1 MNKLWDY
8 QDYVNHLSHKNRLV
22 RRWAFEALEN
32 HYPNIYTD
40 EVSKLIGDEDRHLAC
55 ASPRYLAQ
63 HNAVQHA
70 PAILE
75 SFKNSQGSI
84 PANCA
89 QALATMYYEPAVDVM
104 LEYFIDPGTMETFFG
119 IFYYLGKIRREECR
133 VALKS
138 AVSEMTDTFFIG
150 SAMANL
156 LRHHNPE
163 DINPVMEKYFELTEF
178 SNRNDM
184 LLKNI
189 SAPLGAE
196 DYFADLTEYGQN
208 LILVQPLET
217 IDSLVLRNSQIE
229 IDEILRK
236 NMVMTLEKERY
247 EDFVTMIMFDARNI
261 VNARYPEN
269 NCPEF
274 LSELFGQDTMSMG
287 LLEDLSKRSA
297 LWKQAKHSEELVIN
311 LISLIISVYFA
322 VKERGV
328 YQKALYPDA
337 GVHELIY
344 AVKNS
349 GNNLPEQIQKKIK
362 ELAPIAE
369 LKAALTDDLMNW
381 GDIWIV
387 RIMGRIGNKD
397 FVPDLIRVLCNAD
410 NMDYIYSDALR
421 SISALDESADESILA
436 AIKNRELED
445 WESFP
450 ILEHLPYSEAYD
462 LALHRWEDESDD
474 DMDSYE
480 MFSCC
485 LEGIGDRRGIEK
497 LQYIY
502 ANENDE
508 VYIGDSLECLAEI
521 YAVDIPELPDIVE
534 SRKEQEKRQKE
545 RENGLSEM
553 FGNHIEED
561 EEDLFD
567 DSENIIPFKRDTPK
581 VGRNKPCPC
590 GSGKKYKKCCLNQ
603 N

>member
-1 MNKLWDY
+1 
-8 QDYVNHLSHKNRLV
+8 VG
-22 RRWAFEALEN
+22 
-32 HYPNIYTD
+32 NI
-40 EVSKLIGDEDRHLAC
+40 
-55 ASPRYLAQ
+55 
-63 HNAVQHA
+63 
-70 PAILE
+70 
-75 SFKNSQGSI
+75 
-84 PANCA
+84 
-89 QALATMYYEPAVDVM
+89 
-104 LEYFIDPGTMETFFG
+104 
-119 IFYYLGKIRREECR
+119 
-133 VALKS
+133 
-138 AVSEMTDTFFIG
+138 
-150 SAMANL
+150 
-156 LRHHNPE
+156 
-163 DINPVMEKYFELTEF
+163 
-178 SNRNDM
+178 
-184 LLKNI
+184 
-189 SAPLGAE
+189 
-196 DYFADLTEYGQN
+196 
-208 LILVQPLET
+208 
-217 IDSLVLRNSQIE
+217 
-229 IDEILRK
+229 
-236 NMVMTLEKERY
+236 
-247 EDFVTMIMFDARNI
+247 
-261 VNARYPEN
+261 
-269 NCPEF
+269 
-274 LSELFGQDTMSMG
+274 
-287 LLEDLSKRSA
+287 
-297 LWKQAKHSEELVIN
+297 
-311 LISLIISVYFA
+311 
-322 VKERGV
+322 
-328 YQKALYPDA
+328 YPDA
-337 GVHELIY
+337 GVDELIH

-349 GNNLPEQIQKKIK
+349 GCLLPEKIQKKIK

-397 FVPDLIRVLCNAD
+397 FVPDLIRVLRISD
-410 NMDYIYSDALR
+410 SMDYIYSDALR
-421 SISALDESADESILA
+421 SINTLDESADESILT

-450 ILEHLPYSEAYD
+450 IIEHLPYSEAYD
-462 LALHRWEDESDD
+462 LALHRWENESDD

-545 RENGLSEM
+545 RENELNEM
-553 FGNHIEED
+553 FGNQIEED